1 MEGLNVGDPS
11 DPANYLGPLINAKQ
25 REKVQAM
32 VDRAVADG
40 ATVVTGGTATDHEK
54 GFFFK
59 PTIIIGADENSEI
72 VQDEVFGPV
81 LVILPHDGDEDA
93 VRFANN
99 SKYGLSGAVM
109 AADRERAL
117 AAARKVRTGTMSVNG
132 GSPGPMRRS
141 VATSSRASAARRGR
155 RVRGVPADQGVRRGG
170 GVNPLDG
177 IRVLEVAM
185 LRVHAAGAAV
195 T

>member
-25 REKVQAM
+25 REKVQGM

-40 ATVVTGGTATDHEK
+40 ATIVTGGTATDHEK

-81 LVILPHDGDEDA
+81 LVILPHDGDDDA

-99 SKYGLSGAVM
+99 SKFGLSGAVM

-117 AAARKVRTGTMSVNG
+117 AAARKIRTGTMSVNG
-132 GSPGPMRRS
+132 GLWHAPDAPFGGYKQSGIGRENA
-141 VATSSRASAARRGR
+141 VAGFEEFLQTKVFAE
-155 RVRGVPADQGVRRGG
+155 PQ
-170 GVNPLDG
+170 
-177 IRVLEVAM
+177 
-185 LRVHAAGAAV
+185 AG
-195 T
+195 